1 MESSVGSQWQQFWFY
16 MMDGSLFNQTLAI
29 KYMRGHSSEDCTFRF
44 DSLPIFHNCSGSRLL
59 AFAKNKT
66 HIETLTNV
74 LSLRSEDLTLQHGSG
89 WNGYDLPATRGGLLS
104 EESVMNKIS
113 EYLKYV
119 NSSTPALAG
128 GDNNHQG
135 WIIAAVVVFVLAF
148 IFLAVLFIF
157 YLRGKKKQ
165 RRLREVHSYLNGCDT
180 DKNPNRYTMDVSNT
194 ANDNAANSAID
205 KASDTDTKP
214 DVNTK
219 LLSPPA
225 NNGQLLDDEESQ

>member
-113 EYLKYV
+113 EYLK
-119 NSSTPALAG
+119 
-128 GDNNHQG
+128 
-135 WIIAAVVVFVLAF
+135 
-148 IFLAVLFIF
+148 
-157 YLRGKKKQ
+157 
-165 RRLREVHSYLNGCDT
+165 RLREVHSYLNGCDT